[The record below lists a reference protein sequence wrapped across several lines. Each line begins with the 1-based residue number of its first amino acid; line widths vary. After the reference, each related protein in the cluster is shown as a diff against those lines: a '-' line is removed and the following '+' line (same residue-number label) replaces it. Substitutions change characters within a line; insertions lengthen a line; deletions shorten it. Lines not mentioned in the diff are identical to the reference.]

1 MSDILQFLT
10 GGVFQTF
17 KELILNVLSYI
28 VRFGNN
34 SIIFFLSPLL
44 ALINSSIPNIDDLPG
59 KLLYVLN
66 YASPYINFILDL
78 SFLSTPILVYLV
90 ASIIFRVTIR
100 YSTYL
105 QKILLQWYEKI
116 IP

>member
-10 GGVFQTF
+10 GGVFQTL
-17 KELILNVLSYI
+17 KELVLNVLAYI
-28 VRFGNN
+28 IRFGNN
-34 SIIFFLSPLL
+34 SILFFLSPLL
-44 ALINSSIPNIDDLPG
+44 ALINSSIPNIDDLPD
-59 KLLYVLN
+59 KLQYVLD

-78 SFLSTPILVYLV
+78 SFLSSPILVYLV

-105 QKILLQWYEKI
+105 KKILLQWYEKLL
-116 IP
+116 P